1 MAKDWKFHTRM
12 KSSFFSRRVG
22 LIKNYSN
29 SIKECYAIPIWSSDD
44 SVVQLAR
51 HKRVGSRPDL
61 DLSVHGALHDGC
73 PSFFC
78 VPLLRLLYEYGPI
91 ILSP

>member
-1 MAKDWKFHTRM
+1 VHGVD
-12 KSSFFSRRVG
+12 
-22 LIKNYSN
+22 
-29 SIKECYAIPIWSSDD
+29 KELFEINERILCHPELVLELD
-44 SVVQLAR
+44 SVVQIAR
-51 HKRVGSRPDL
+51 HKRVGLRPSL

-78 VPLLRLLYEYGPI
+78 VPLLRLLHEYGPI